1 MRYLWCLLA
10 TFGVICISYA
20 AGTPGNQPVLAFLGG
35 SFTAFGLVLATTPGA
50 SR

>member
-10 TFGVICISYA
+10 TFGVICICYA
-20 AGTPGNQPVLAFLGG
+20 MGTPGNQPVFATLGG
-35 SFTAFGLVLATTPGA
+35 FLTAFGLVLATTPGA